1 MRRSLEFKLEPFDP
15 EIERTARRRLQQQ
28 RAKERM
34 EGDQQREEPRRIPML
49 DYAQPSLDGARPS
62 IFNGVSDD
70 AVRLRL
76 FPFSLRDKAK
86 SWLNCFPVGSIT
98 TWEDMAKAF
107 LIKYFPPSKTMKLR
121 ADITTFAQYEQESLY
136 EAWERYKDL
145 LRRCPHHELPL
156 GQRRGAGVNQVN
168 DLSAVSAQLEALNR
182 KIDGMSMSGSAM
194 RLQEIFCDKCG
205 GEHDVQDC
213 QDGNPLYVPEGAP
226 VKQVGFQN
234 RPRNDPYSNTYNPGW
249 RNHPNFS
256 WGGQNNQHR
265 QQRGPPYVMH
275 QGFKPEPSREE
286 KSNLEQMMTKFISA
300 TETRFQNQDASIKG
314 LENQIGQL
322 AKLIANREQG
332 TLPSNT
338 ETNPREHV
346 KAVELRSGKTL
357 GSNEEKTKH
366 GEDEVKN
373 RGALCDLGAS
383 INRMPFSV
391 FRRLGLG
398 EPKPTRMSLQLADRS
413 VKYPRRIIEHVL
425 VKVDKFIFPADFVVL
440 DMEEDLEMP
449 LILGRPFLAT
459 GKALIDVE
467 EGKLRLRVG
476 EEEIIFDV
484 FNTLKHTMHND
495 SCFRIDVLDSLV
507 CDFVQDG
514 LKEPLEATLTTEK
527 QEDELDEEKMEMVA
541 HLNAIPPWRKQVRL
555 RLEELGDRKDL
566 MPQKSSLEE
575 PPTLELKP
583 LPPHLKYVYLGENNK
598 LSVIISSSLTDDMES
613 KLLGVLKEHKGAFA
627 WKVSDIKGISPSIC
641 MHKILME
648 DKYSPLAQPQRRLNP
663 KMQEVVKAE
672 TIKLLDAG
680 IIYPISDSAWVSPV
694 QCVPKKGE
702 ITVIANE
709 KNELIPTRTITG
721 WRVCIDYRKLNDA
734 TRKDHFPLPFIDQMI
749 ERLAGHEF
757 YCFLDGYSGYNQ
769 ITIEPED
776 QEKTTFTCP
785 YGTFAFRRMPFGLC
799 NAPATFQRCMTA
811 IFHDMTENFLEI
823 FMDDFSIFG
832 SSFNECLENLNL
844 VLVRC
849 EESNLVL
856 NWEKCH
862 FMVQEGIVLGHK
874 VSENGIEVDKAKVE
888 VIKNLPPPSSIKGV
902 RSFLG
907 HAGFYRR
914 FIKDFSK
921 IAKLLSSLLMKDAE
935 FNFDSTYLHAF
946 EILKESLV
954 TAPVL
959 TAPDWELPF
968 EVMCDASDTAVGAV
982 LGQRKNKVFHTIYY
996 ASKTLND
1003 AQLNYA
1009 TTEKELLAIVFAFD
1023 KFHSYLV
1030 LSKATVYTDHSALKY
1045 LLAKKDAKPRLIRW
1059 ILLLQEFDL
1068 EIRDKKGVEN
1078 VVADHLSRLEHVRIK
1093 GSDDD
1098 IDDWFPDEQLLEVNA
1113 YPWYADFANFLV
1125 TGTPPPNLL
1134 FHQRKKFFSDV
1145 KY

>member
-86 SWLNCFPVGSIT
+86 SWLNCLPVGSIT

-136 EAWERYKDL
+136 EAWERYKDF
-145 LRRCPHHELPL
+145 LRRCTHHELPL
-156 GQRRGAGVNQVN
+156 GQRRGTGVNQVN

-182 KIDGMSMSGSAM
+182 KIDGMSMNGSAM
-194 RLQEIFCDKCG
+194 CLQEIFCDKCG
-205 GEHDVQDC
+205 GEHDMQDC
-213 QDGNPLYVPEGAP
+213 QDGNPFYVPEGAP

-373 RGALCDLGAS
+373 RG
-383 INRMPFSV
+383 
-391 FRRLGLG
+391 
-398 EPKPTRMSLQLADRS
+398 
-413 VKYPRRIIEHVL
+413 
-425 VKVDKFIFPADFVVL
+425 DFVVL
-440 DMEEDLEMP
+440 DMEKDLEMP
-449 LILGRPFLAT
+449 SILGRPFLA
-459 GKALIDVE
+459 
-467 EGKLRLRVG
+467 
-476 EEEIIFDV
+476 
-484 FNTLKHTMHND
+484 
-495 SCFRIDVLDSLV
+495 
-507 CDFVQDG
+507 
-514 LKEPLEATLTTEK
+514 
-527 QEDELDEEKMEMVA
+527 
-541 HLNAIPPWRKQVRL
+541 
-555 RLEELGDRKDL
+555 
-566 MPQKSSLEE
+566 
-575 PPTLELKP
+575 
-583 LPPHLKYVYLGENNK
+583 
-598 LSVIISSSLTDDMES
+598 TDDMES

-627 WKVSDIKGISPSIC
+627 WKVSDIKGI
-641 MHKILME
+641 K
-648 DKYSPLAQPQRRLNP
+648 
-663 KMQEVVKAE
+663 
-672 TIKLLDAG
+672 
-680 IIYPISDSAWVSPV
+680 
-694 QCVPKKGE
+694 
-702 ITVIANE
+702 
-709 KNELIPTRTITG
+709 
-721 WRVCIDYRKLNDA
+721 
-734 TRKDHFPLPFIDQMI
+734 
-749 ERLAGHEF
+749 
-757 YCFLDGYSGYNQ
+757 
-769 ITIEPED
+769 
-776 QEKTTFTCP
+776 
-785 YGTFAFRRMPFGLC
+785 
-799 NAPATFQRCMTA
+799 
-811 IFHDMTENFLEI
+811 
-823 FMDDFSIFG
+823 
-832 SSFNECLENLNL
+832 NLNL

-921 IAKLLSSLLMKDAE
+921 IAKPLSSLLMKDAE
-935 FNFDSTYLHAF
+935 FNFDSTCLHAF

-959 TAPDWELPF
+959 TVPDWELPF

-982 LGQRKNKVFHTIYY
+982 LGQRKNK
-996 ASKTLND
+996 
-1003 AQLNYA
+1003 
-1009 TTEKELLAIVFAFD
+1009 
-1023 KFHSYLV
+1023 
-1030 LSKATVYTDHSALKY
+1030 
-1045 LLAKKDAKPRLIRW
+1045 KDAKPRLIWW

-1098 IDDWFPDEQLLEVNA
+1098 IDDWFPDEQFLEDARLYVLNCDRCQRTCNISNRHEMPLNNIIECEIFDVWGIDFMGPFPASSAKKFILVAVEYVSKWVEAEACATNDAQVVLKFLKKHIFNRFGAPRAIISDGGTHFCNKIFDKLLGKYGVTHKVSTSYHPQTSGQVEVSNREIKRILEKTVNVNRKDWSIRLDDALWAYRTAFKTPIGEKRLLQLNQLDEFRGRAYDLALSYKERTKRAHDKHIIRREFKVGEAVLVYNSRLRLFPGKLKSRWSGPFTTAKVFPSGAVVLHDGKYGTFTVNA
-1113 YPWYADFANFLV
+1113 QRLKHYIGGTIEPQIGV
-1125 TGTPPPNLL
+1125 TRL
-1134 FHQRKKFFSDV
+1134 HDSH
-1145 KY
+1145 

>member
-86 SWLNCFPVGSIT
+86 SWLNCLPVGFIT

-156 GQRRGAGVNQVN
+156 G
-168 DLSAVSAQLEALNR
+168 

-213 QDGNPLYVPEGAP
+213 QDGNPFYVPEGAP

-234 RPRNDPYSNTYNPGW
+234 HPRNDPYSNTYNPGW

-286 KSNLEQMMTKFISA
+286 KSNLGQMMTKFISA

-373 RGALCDLGAS
+373 RGG
-383 INRMPFSV
+383 
-391 FRRLGLG
+391 
-398 EPKPTRMSLQLADRS
+398 
-413 VKYPRRIIEHVL
+413 
-425 VKVDKFIFPADFVVL
+425 
-440 DMEEDLEMP
+440 
-449 LILGRPFLAT
+449 
-459 GKALIDVE
+459 
-467 EGKLRLRVG
+467 
-476 EEEIIFDV
+476 
-484 FNTLKHTMHND
+484 
-495 SCFRIDVLDSLV
+495 
-507 CDFVQDG
+507 
-514 LKEPLEATLTTEK
+514 
-527 QEDELDEEKMEMVA
+527 
-541 HLNAIPPWRKQVRL
+541 
-555 RLEELGDRKDL
+555 
-566 MPQKSSLEE
+566 KSSNSTST
-575 PPTLELKP
+575 PIAQNKIVI
-583 LPPHLKYVYLGENNK
+583 LPPFPEAMKKAK
-598 LSVIISSSLTDDMES
+598 LDAQFDDMES

-627 WKVSDIKGISPSIC
+627 WKVSDIKGIS
-641 MHKILME
+641 
-648 DKYSPLAQPQRRLNP
+648 
-663 KMQEVVKAE
+663 
-672 TIKLLDAG
+672 

-694 QCVPKKGE
+694 QCVSKKGG

-709 KNELIPTRTITG
+709 KNELIPTRTIT
-721 WRVCIDYRKLNDA
+721 
-734 TRKDHFPLPFIDQMI
+734 
-749 ERLAGHEF
+749 
-757 YCFLDGYSGYNQ
+757 
-769 ITIEPED
+769 
-776 QEKTTFTCP
+776 
-785 YGTFAFRRMPFGLC
+785 
-799 NAPATFQRCMTA
+799 
-811 IFHDMTENFLEI
+811 
-823 FMDDFSIFG
+823 
-832 SSFNECLENLNL
+832 ENLNL

-921 IAKLLSSLLMKDAE
+921 IAKPLSSLLMKDAE
-935 FNFDSTYLHAF
+935 FNFDSTCLHAF

-959 TAPDWELPF
+959 TVPDWELPF
-968 EVMCDASDTAVGAV
+968 EVMCDASDTTVGAV
-982 LGQRKNKVFHTIYY
+982 LGQRKN
-996 ASKTLND
+996 
-1003 AQLNYA
+1003 
-1009 TTEKELLAIVFAFD
+1009 
-1023 KFHSYLV
+1023 
-1030 LSKATVYTDHSALKY
+1030 
-1045 LLAKKDAKPRLIRW
+1045 KKDAKPRLIRW

-1098 IDDWFPDEQLLEVNA
+1098 IDDWFPDEQLLEDARLYVLNCDRCQRTGEKRLLQLNQLDEFRGRAYDLALSYKERTKRAHDKHIIRREFKVGEAVLVYNSRLRLFPGKLKSRWSGPFTIAKVFPSGAVVLHDGKDGTFTVNA
-1113 YPWYADFANFLV
+1113 QRLKHYINGTIEPQIGV
-1125 TGTPPPNLL
+1125 TRL
-1134 FHQRKKFFSDV
+1134 HDSH
-1145 KY
+1145 

>member
-86 SWLNCFPVGSIT
+86 SWLNCLPVGSIT

-213 QDGNPLYVPEGAP
+213 QDGNPFYVLEGAP

-249 RNHPNFS
+249 RNHTNFS
-256 WGGQNNQHR
+256 WGGQNNQHH

-275 QGFKPEPSREE
+275 QGFKPDPSREE

-373 RGALCDLGAS
+373 RG
-383 INRMPFSV
+383 
-391 FRRLGLG
+391 
-398 EPKPTRMSLQLADRS
+398 
-413 VKYPRRIIEHVL
+413 
-425 VKVDKFIFPADFVVL
+425 DFVVL
-440 DMEEDLEMP
+440 DMEKDLEMP

-467 EGKLRLRVG
+467 EGKLRLR
-476 EEEIIFDV
+476 
-484 FNTLKHTMHND
+484 
-495 SCFRIDVLDSLV
+495 
-507 CDFVQDG
+507 
-514 LKEPLEATLTTEK
+514 
-527 QEDELDEEKMEMVA
+527 EDELDEENMEMVA

-583 LPPHLKYVYLGENNK
+583 LHPHLK
-598 LSVIISSSLTDDMES
+598 
-613 KLLGVLKEHKGAFA
+613 
-627 WKVSDIKGISPSIC
+627 
-641 MHKILME
+641 
-648 DKYSPLAQPQRRLNP
+648 
-663 KMQEVVKAE
+663 
-672 TIKLLDAG
+672 
-680 IIYPISDSAWVSPV
+680 
-694 QCVPKKGE
+694 
-702 ITVIANE
+702 
-709 KNELIPTRTITG
+709 
-721 WRVCIDYRKLNDA
+721 
-734 TRKDHFPLPFIDQMI
+734 
-749 ERLAGHEF
+749 
-757 YCFLDGYSGYNQ
+757 
-769 ITIEPED
+769 
-776 QEKTTFTCP
+776 
-785 YGTFAFRRMPFGLC
+785 
-799 NAPATFQRCMTA
+799 
-811 IFHDMTENFLEI
+811 
-823 FMDDFSIFG
+823 
-832 SSFNECLENLNL
+832 
-844 VLVRC
+844 C

-902 RSFLG
+902 RIFLG
-907 HAGFYRR
+907 HASFYRH

-921 IAKLLSSLLMKDAE
+921 IAKPLSSLLMKDAE
-935 FNFDSTYLHAF
+935 FNFDSTCLHAF

-959 TAPDWELPF
+959 TVPDWELPF

-982 LGQRKNKVFHTIYY
+982 LGQRKN
-996 ASKTLND
+996 
-1003 AQLNYA
+1003 
-1009 TTEKELLAIVFAFD
+1009 
-1023 KFHSYLV
+1023 
-1030 LSKATVYTDHSALKY
+1030 
-1045 LLAKKDAKPRLIRW
+1045 KKDAKPRLIRW

-1098 IDDWFPDEQLLEVNA
+1098 IDDWFPDEQLLEDARLYVLNCDRCQRTGNISNRHEMPLNNIIECEIFDVWGIDFMGPFPASFAKKFILVAVEYVSKWVEAEACATNDAQVVLKFLKKHIFNRFGAPRAIISDGGTHFCNKIFDKLLGKYGVTHKVSTPYHPQTSGQVEVSNREIKRILEKTVNVNRKDWSIRLDDALWAYRTAFKTPIGEKRLLQLNQLDEFRGIAYDLALSYKKRTKRAHDKHIIRREFKVVEAVLVYNSRLRLFPGKVKSRWSGPFTIAKVFPSGAVVLHDGKDGTFTVNA
-1113 YPWYADFANFLV
+1113 QRLKHYIGGTIEPQIGV
-1125 TGTPPPNLL
+1125 TRLHDG
-1134 FHQRKKFFSDV
+1134 H
-1145 KY
+1145 